1 MEIVCDSAFQNRHF
15 DPESGQLRI
24 ERSPISKATVNPYY
38 GKEIPK
44 SEELGL
50 TPDRV
55 YYMLRDPGELAKAA
69 PTFRTK
75 ELLFKHI
82 GVSADNPQQEHIAG
96 TTGSNITFEAP
107 YLMADLSVWDA
118 DAIAGIQT
126 GTLRELSCS
135 YSFRADMTPGVYE
148 GQHYDGVMRDI
159 QGNHVALVKAGRA
172 GSDVRAADKAIE
184 IFALDEFEES
194 KHPRSPNGEFGSGG
208 PGSSGSGGNQDHPFI
223 KTFLSEHK
231 TLADQKGYLEKVP
244 HEKLLTA
251 HKLSSKSDSPES
263 KKVKNLIEKELDS
276 RAERGTGKGFGEDSQ
291 LETKMTETKFG
302 KALYAI
308 LCAASPKLAQDAAL
322 KPLVMG
328 LTRKQCDLRSLEP
341 KLLAMDS
348 ALRME
353 AARKAMDAVKDASEE
368 EESEKEKREEPAKDK
383 RAKDRKRAKDLSFEE
398 WAKEEESEPSHEKA
412 RDAEE
417 DDEDREKRREYEK
430 KAEDA
435 RHAADGGFD
444 DLVEK
449 LKGKGYSHE
458 YATKV
463 AGKVAA
469 EKSGDCA
476 FGAKDKRK
484 AKDRITHDAQT
495 SEERAM
501 WAQMRKDGSA
511 DDPEDDA
518 MPASLRKAGDSRI
531 KKAMDEFR
539 SELREAEEARRAVA
553 PIVGNV
559 LAQDSAEEIYGFAL
573 DQMKVDRKGVEGTRA
588 LRAMFNLAHQASKP
602 APRLA
607 YDHSVKIEDKFPKAA
622 RQIKLM

>member
-15 DPESGQLRI
+15 DPENGQLRI

-44 SEELGL
+44 SEKLGL

-208 PGSSGSGGNQDHPFI
+208 S
-223 KTFLSEHK
+223 
-231 TLADQKGYLEKVP
+231 
-244 HEKLLTA
+244 
-251 HKLSSKSDSPES
+251 
-263 KKVKNLIEKELDS
+263 
-276 RAERGTGKGFGEDSQ
+276 GFGEDSQ

-495 SEERAM
+495 SDERAM

>member
-15 DPESGQLRI
+15 DPENGQLRI

-208 PGSSGSGGNQDHPFI
+208 S
-223 KTFLSEHK
+223 
-231 TLADQKGYLEKVP
+231 
-244 HEKLLTA
+244 
-251 HKLSSKSDSPES
+251 
-263 KKVKNLIEKELDS
+263 
-276 RAERGTGKGFGEDSQ
+276 GFGEDSQ

-495 SEERAM
+495 SDERAM

>member
-1 MEIVCDSAFQNRHF
+1 MQRKNISSIAIKNLGCKYVLEMAMEIVCDSAFQNRHF
-15 DPESGQLRI
+15 DPENGQLRI

-44 SEELGL
+44 YEELGL
-50 TPDRV
+50 KPDLV

-194 KHPRSPNGEFGSGG
+194 K
-208 PGSSGSGGNQDHPFI
+208 Q
-223 KTFLSEHK
+223 
-231 TLADQKGYLEKVP
+231 
-244 HEKLLTA
+244 
-251 HKLSSKSDSPES
+251 
-263 KKVKNLIEKELDS
+263 
-276 RAERGTGKGFGEDSQ
+276 GFGEDSQ

-607 YDHSVKIEDKFPKAA
+607 YDHSVKIEDKFPNAA

>member
-1 MEIVCDSAFQNRHF
+1 
-15 DPESGQLRI
+15 
-24 ERSPISKATVNPYY
+24 
-38 GKEIPK
+38 
-44 SEELGL
+44 
-50 TPDRV
+50 
-55 YYMLRDPGELAKAA
+55 
-69 PTFRTK
+69 
-75 ELLFKHI
+75 
-82 GVSADNPQQEHIAG
+82 
-96 TTGSNITFEAP
+96 
-107 YLMADLSVWDA
+107 
-118 DAIAGIQT
+118 
-126 GTLRELSCS
+126 
-135 YSFRADMTPGVYE
+135 
-148 GQHYDGVMRDI
+148 
-159 QGNHVALVKAGRA
+159 
-172 GSDVRAADKAIE
+172 
-184 IFALDEFEES
+184 
-194 KHPRSPNGEFGSGG
+194 
-208 PGSSGSGGNQDHPFI
+208 
-223 KTFLSEHK
+223 
-231 TLADQKGYLEKVP
+231 
-244 HEKLLTA
+244 
-251 HKLSSKSDSPES
+251 
-263 KKVKNLIEKELDS
+263 
-276 RAERGTGKGFGEDSQ
+276 
-291 LETKMTETKFG
+291 MTETKFG

-607 YDHSVKIEDKFPKAA
+607 YDHSVKIEDKFPNAA

>member
-1 MEIVCDSAFQNRHF
+1 MQRKNISSIAIKNLGCKYVLEMAMEIVCDSAFQNRHF
-15 DPESGQLRI
+15 DPENGQLRI

-208 PGSSGSGGNQDHPFI
+208 S
-223 KTFLSEHK
+223 
-231 TLADQKGYLEKVP
+231 
-244 HEKLLTA
+244 
-251 HKLSSKSDSPES
+251 
-263 KKVKNLIEKELDS
+263 
-276 RAERGTGKGFGEDSQ
+276 GFGEDSQ

-495 SEERAM
+495 SDERAM